1 MTRTVAGGG
10 KDSGSG
16 GGAADPRRKAE
27 LAVIHLG
34 RKALALD
41 EETYRDFLAQT
52 VGKRSA
58 ADLSPAERQRVI
70 EAMRARGFRQESW
83 GGLGGSVAKILRG
96 GGTRLRPH
104 QAKVKALWRAL
115 WNLGA
120 LRDGS
125 DAALDTWIRS
135 PKGAGVEALRFADAK
150 ACNMAIQALR
160 DWCAREGFETT
171 PGEPGVASKRS
182 LARAIWRQLEGL
194 GQVLVPGPNGL
205 DGWLRGGGIK
215 PHKTSLMLLS
225 PDELDHAIEKLGAW
239 LRRARGDGGPGQGA
253 QGGKEEGNDGDDDR

>member
-1 MTRTVAGGG
+1 MTAA
-10 KDSGSG
+10 
-16 GGAADPRRKAE
+16 AADPRRKAE

-41 EETYRDFLAQT
+41 KDTYRDFLAQQT
-52 VGKRSA
+52 GKRSA
-58 ADLSPAERQRVI
+58 AELSPAERQRVI
-70 EAMRARGFRQESW
+70 EAMRARGFCQETW
-83 GGLGGSVAKILRG
+83 GGLGGSVSKIMRG
-96 GGTRLRPH
+96 GGTKLRPH

-125 DAALDTWIRS
+125 DTALDVWIRS

-150 ACNMAIQALR
+150 ACNKAIQGLR

-171 PGEPGVASKRS
+171 PGEPGVVSKRS
-182 LARAIWRQLEGL
+182 LARAIWRRLAEQ
-194 GQVLVPGPNGL
+194 GQVRIANPDAL
-205 DGWLRGGGIK
+205 DAWLQAARIK
-215 PHKTSLMLLS
+215 PHKTSLRLLG

-239 LRRARGDGGPGQGA
+239 VRRAAR
-253 QGGKEEGNDGDDDR
+253 KEGNNGDDQP